1 MSFENHPEFAR
12 QVADLNRYGQAL
24 NGCESVEEV
33 ASLTIEAMT
42 LLFEFPYATFAEARD
57 GDLRV
62 VHSSAPA
69 FGGGDTPDEVAR
81 TAYET
86 GETVQT
92 TRAETPMPE
101 GLPDAAMATPAA
113 VGDEVIA
120 VIVTRTE
127 DVSAFDDGVV
137 KPVEMLASHAATAVS
152 NIRSRENLE
161 RARRDLEKRKE
172 MVELYDQLLRHDIGN
187 DLQVI
192 AGFAEIIDGDAEGQ
206 VAEYGGRIQ
215 EAAESAAGLIEQV
228 GDVVSALEAE
238 REPVPMSLRHVLT
251 ATVPVVESQ
260 YDDLTVAF
268 DPEAFDVRVY
278 GGNLLESVFTNLV
291 SNAAVHNEGPVTV
304 QVGRT
309 DHSEG
314 EVTVTI
320 ADDGAGIDPE
330 VREDLFEMGVK
341 GPESEGTGFGLGLV
355 EALVESYGG
364 SVVVGESE
372 SGGAAFHVTL
382 ERA

>member
-42 LLFEFPYATFAEARD
+42 LLFEFPYATFVEARD
-57 GDLRV
+57 GALRV
-62 VHSSAPA
+62 VHSSTPA
-69 FGGGDTPDEVAR
+69 FGAGDEPDEVAR
-81 TAYET
+81 IAYEA
-86 GETVQT
+86 GETVQA

-120 VIVTRTE
+120 VIVTRTD
-127 DVSAFDDGVV
+127 DVDAFDDGVV

-152 NIRSRENLE
+152 NIRSRERLE

-192 AGFAEIIDGDAEGQ
+192 AGFAEIIDADAEGQ
-206 VAEYGGRIQ
+206 VAAYGDRIQ

-238 REPVPMSLRHVLT
+238 REPVPMSLRQVLT

-260 YDDLTVAF
+260 YENLTVEF
-268 DPEAFDVRVY
+268 DPDAFDVRVY
-278 GGNLLESVFTNLV
+278 GGDLLESVFTNLV
-291 SNAAVHNEGPVTV
+291 SNAAVHNEGAVRVRVERADRGDGT
-304 QVGRT
+304 
-309 DHSEG
+309 
-314 EVTVTI
+314 VTVTI
-320 ADDGAGIDPE
+320 ADDGAGIDPA

-341 GPESEGTGFGLGLV
+341 GPDSEGTGFGLGLV

-372 SGGAAFHVTL
+372 SGGAAFRVTL